1 MGRDEASRRVGVP
14 HRVCVVE
21 KALAEGYRALH
32 LAERSAELGI
42 ALMGRVRDRSAP
54 NQRRIECSLLVSEVA
69 GELILAKLEGQLC
82 AKVGIEAP

>member
-1 MGRDEASRRVGVP
+1 
-14 HRVCVVE
+14 
-21 KALAEGYRALH
+21 
-32 LAERSAELGI
+32 
-42 ALMGRVRDRSAP
+42 MGRVRDRSAP